1 MLTNNLP
8 IQHDKLEVI
17 PRPVELLFADDGVA
31 PLTLILDP
39 LEDLA
44 EMHAHRKMNFSLKEY
59 AAVEWDKMAGIFAEE
74 MQVLQHKEDRFHNAP
89 TFINRLAN
97 LAELAGDR
105 SREENF
111 LLRIRELVD
120 DEFVEHRLGENLLAR
135 GKIDDAEKLFTGLN
149 LQQDSYANLRLA
161 FLQVKRKDLDAALL
175 FVDRAVSI
183 DPLDFGVRLFEGSL
197 HLVRGEYDLAIQSFR
212 FAAEERQ
219 TSCVLFTNLALAYI
233 YIGKSEKAF
242 AALRKAVALDPS
254 NENAI
259 ALLSDWA
266 FIKGRDE
273 DAVPSLRC
281 FLQFEQKNSAMWSR
295 LARALLEMGEANE
308 AIATLK
314 RQGSIENTS
323 AVWNNLGVAYHRQHV
338 KKKAYEAFKYAMKLE
353 GDHNSRDVYLAA
365 RNIAALLVEDH
376 AYKDTLSFTK
386 AFFAED
392 IKRMMLSDPQ
402 LGDVYIFHVIA
413 LLHTGFMK
421 EAARISEQLLTVPN
435 AAPNVVAWL
444 AASLIS
450 YYSLEDETCAMALN
464 LVRSHEGLL
473 TTLQPQYIQIKNILT
488 NNIAFAY
495 LEAGDIDT
503 AKQYLQQL
511 SNVVH
516 KEPYPTATLGL
527 FHMRKGNIDRAE
539 HLYEEAIHLAKMP
552 EDKKRIRQKLNF
564 ELGVQYFDTDP
575 SRARRYLQK
584 VAEQGDSVPQIANRA
599 RILLNRLPT
608 KGSGATT
615 ISHMTKDLLSTAST
629 KPIKFD
635 SAALRSYERDITD
648 TVINRANIEVELVK
662 ALEEHQLK
670 FYYQVQ
676 MGGSGQPFCLEAL
689 IYWLHPDRGLM
700 HPAEFMPM
708 AEETKLIL
716 PIGQWAL
723 DTACAQINAWQQD
736 ALTRNLVLQLP
747 ISTKQF
753 HRDDF
758 VFQVQAAIQRHSIN
772 SKLLM
777 LEFTESMLME
787 NIEGTIGTLN
797 QLKSIG
803 VQISLDDFG
812 TGYSSTLYLKQLPL
826 DQIKIDMSSY
836 RNNEAL
842 QAIISMSNSL
852 KFNVVVAGLET
863 EEQRRFLLNSG
874 CVNYKGYLF
883 GKPMPIEQFDLL
895 LK

>member
-8 IQHDKLEVI
+8 IQRDKLEVT
-17 PRPVELLFADDGVA
+17 PRPVELMFAEDGLA

-44 EMHAHRKMNFSLKEY
+44 EMNAHRQMNFSLKEY
-59 AAVEWDKMAGIFAEE
+59 AAVEWDKIASVFAEE
-74 MQVLQHKEDRFHNAP
+74 MEALQYKEARFHNAP

-105 SREENF
+105 KREEDF

-120 DEFVEHRLGENLLAR
+120 DEFVEHRLGENLLAQ
-135 GKIDDAEKLFTGLN
+135 GKSADAEELFSNLN
-149 LQQDSYANLRLA
+149 LQQDAYANLRLA
-161 FLQVKRKDLDAALL
+161 FFQVKRRDLDAALL

-308 AIATLK
+308 AIASLK
-314 RQGSIENTS
+314 RQGSIANTS

-353 GDHNSRDVYLAA
+353 GDRNSRDAYLAA
-365 RNIAALLVEDH
+365 RNIAALLVEDQ
-376 AYKDTLSFTK
+376 AYKETLTFTK
-386 AFFAED
+386 SFFADD

-421 EAARISEQLLTVPN
+421 EAARISEQLLTTPSV
-435 AAPNVVAWL
+435 APNVVAWL

-450 YYSLEDETCAMALN
+450 YYSLEDETCTMALN
-464 LVRSHEGLL
+464 LARRHEGLL

-552 EDKKRIRQKLNF
+552 VDKQRIRQKLNF
-564 ELGVQYFDTDP
+564 ELGVQHIDTDP

-599 RILLNRLPT
+599 RTLLNRLSAN
-608 KGSGATT
+608 GGNTT
-615 ISHMTKDLLSTAST
+615 
-629 KPIKFD
+629 
-635 SAALRSYERDITD
+635 
-648 TVINRANIEVELVK
+648 
-662 ALEEHQLK
+662 
-670 FYYQVQ
+670 
-676 MGGSGQPFCLEAL
+676 
-689 IYWLHPDRGLM
+689 
-700 HPAEFMPM
+700 
-708 AEETKLIL
+708 
-716 PIGQWAL
+716 
-723 DTACAQINAWQQD
+723 
-736 ALTRNLVLQLP
+736 
-747 ISTKQF
+747 
-753 HRDDF
+753 
-758 VFQVQAAIQRHSIN
+758 
-772 SKLLM
+772 
-777 LEFTESMLME
+777 
-787 NIEGTIGTLN
+787 
-797 QLKSIG
+797 
-803 VQISLDDFG
+803 
-812 TGYSSTLYLKQLPL
+812 
-826 DQIKIDMSSY
+826 
-836 RNNEAL
+836 
-842 QAIISMSNSL
+842 
-852 KFNVVVAGLET
+852 
-863 EEQRRFLLNSG
+863 
-874 CVNYKGYLF
+874 
-883 GKPMPIEQFDLL
+883 
-895 LK
+895 